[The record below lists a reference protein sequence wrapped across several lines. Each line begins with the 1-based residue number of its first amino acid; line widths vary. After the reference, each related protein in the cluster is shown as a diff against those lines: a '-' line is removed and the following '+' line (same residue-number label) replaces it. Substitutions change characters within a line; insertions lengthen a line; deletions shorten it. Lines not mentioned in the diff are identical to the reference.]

1 MSREQGQQL
10 IPGDLTQRTLTSRI
24 AGLVLDRRPRPGW
37 RVGFVV
43 SGLLTLVLLGGLAH
57 LFTTGVGIFGINI
70 PVAWG
75 MPIVNT
81 IWWIGIAHAGTL
93 ISAVLLLTRQ
103 PWRASINRL
112 AEAMAMFAIVCAGI
126 YPLIHLGRPW
136 LAYYLLPYPDSLG
149 LWPQWRSPLVWDF
162 FAIATY
168 LIFTTCFLYLSLLP
182 DFATLRDRALG
193 RGRQLFYGV
202 LALGWRNSARHW
214 ARYEKANQV
223 LAVVAAPIVVSVT
236 GIISLDLAISIVP
249 GFHFTIFPPYFVAG
263 ALFSGFATVSMLA
276 IIMRSVFGLRD
287 LITRRHLD
295 YLGRMMLL
303 FALVVGYAYSQ
314 EMFTAWYTGDEYYR
328 YLMID
333 RWTGPYAPIWWGMIF
348 CNVVLVQ
355 LLWFRNVRRSPLW
368 LFVLAL
374 TSNLG
379 MWLERFQI
387 VFTSTHAEF
396 MPSTWDTIWPTGW
409 DWLLYAGTLG
419 LFTFLMF
426 VFVRLAP
433 VVSMHDMRTA
443 MRERSQPESTD
454 HERARHE

>member
-1 MSREQGQQL
+1 MARSGADSLLPEDIDHRGVT
-10 IPGDLTQRTLTSRI
+10 GRI
-24 AGLVLDRRPRPGW
+24 SGLVLSRRAGAAW
-37 RVGFVV
+37 WLGILAT
-43 SGLLTLVLLGGLAH
+43 GCLTLALLAGMVY
-57 LFTTGVGIFGINI
+57 LFNVGVGIFGINV

-75 MPIVNT
+75 VPIVNT

-93 ISAVLLLTRQ
+93 ISAALLLTRQ

-112 AEAMAMFAIVCAGI
+112 AEAMAMFAIICAGL

-136 LAYYLLPYPDSLG
+136 LAYYLLPYPDTLG

-168 LIFTTCFLYLSLLP
+168 LVFTFCFLYLSLLP
-182 DFATLRDRALG
+182 DFASLRDRAVS
-193 RGRQLFYGV
+193 RGRQVFYGI

-214 ARYEKANQV
+214 QRYERANQV
-223 LAVVAAPIVVSVT
+223 MAVVAGPIVVSVT
-236 GIISLDLAISIVP
+236 GIISLDLAVSIVP

-263 ALFSGFATVSMLA
+263 ALFSGFATVAMLA
-276 IIMRSVFGLRD
+276 VLVRSLLGLGD

-303 FALVVGYAYSQ
+303 FGLVVAYAYSQ
-314 EMFTAWYTGDEYYR
+314 EIFTAWYTGDEYYR
-328 YLMID
+328 YLYID
-333 RWTGPYAPIWWGMIF
+333 RWTGPYAPAWWGMF
-348 CNVVLVQ
+348 VCNVVLVQ
-355 LLWFRNVRRSPLW
+355 LLWWRRVRRSPLA
-368 LFVLAL
+368 LFALAL

-387 VFTSTHAEF
+387 VFTSTHADF
-396 MPSTWDTIWPTGW
+396 MPSAWDTVWPTAW

-419 LFTFLMF
+419 LFALLLL

-433 VVSMHDMRTA
+433 VVSMHDMRVRVHEHQT
-443 MRERSQPESTD
+443 SQAGKPGEG
-454 HERARHE
+454 E